1 MLVSDGE
8 RAAGGSLLLPA
19 ARAFVDEAHSA
30 IMEAVAGHIEDG
42 FTIREEYW
50 KGQLESGGKKLI
62 RHQLFRG
69 NEYWFWSATS
79 TPGCE
84 IKLEVYDAA
93 GSSVTL
99 ERATTGTVRGVRATP
114 AQTGSHYILV
124 QVSRTSDEQT
134 SKAPVQLIDWALVY
148 RLPLSRVPPG
158 RMATK
163 TLQFE
168 NPRFLQSLF
177 ANDIGLLKLLQEVVD
192 VKLTTRDGWVRLEGE
207 AEAVHR
213 AEQVFR
219 NLENA
224 RRKGVDISP
233 QTFHYVVDSS
243 AGSEEI
249 PSLADLAEVQILAEP
264 SRRPGGSEDRRSV
277 ALRGGDAKARS
288 CFRGWPRWDWKNVPR
303 CGQRIAGTQEQKVER
318 IVLAR
323 PAVEAGEAL
332 GFLPGDLKDKVF
344 PYLRPL
350 YDAITDM
357 AGPAEIERWMEREI
371 IEIAPLAYM
380 RGRTLNRAFIIL
392 DEAQNT
398 TCEQMFMFLT
408 RMGEQSR
415 CVVTGDPTQSDL
427 RRGVHSGLKEAM
439 IALRR
444 SGGSRVLP
452 NGTA

>member
-1 MLVSDGE
+1 
-8 RAAGGSLLLPA
+8 
-19 ARAFVDEAHSA
+19 
-30 IMEAVAGHIEDG
+30 
-42 FTIREEYW
+42 
-50 KGQLESGGKKLI
+50 
-62 RHQLFRG
+62 
-69 NEYWFWSATS
+69 
-79 TPGCE
+79 
-84 IKLEVYDAA
+84 
-93 GSSVTL
+93 
-99 ERATTGTVRGVRATP
+99 
-114 AQTGSHYILV
+114 
-124 QVSRTSDEQT
+124 
-134 SKAPVQLIDWALVY
+134 
-148 RLPLSRVPPG
+148 
-158 RMATK
+158 MATK

-177 ANDIGLLKLLQEVVD
+177 ANDIGLLKRLQEVVD

-207 AEAVHR
+207 ADAVHR

-243 AGSEEI
+243 AGSEET
-249 PSLADLAEVQILAEP
+249 PSLADLAEVQILAQP
-264 SRRPGGSEDRRSV
+264 SRRPVVPKTAGQ
-277 ALRGGDAKARS
+277 LRYVEAMQKREVVFGIG
-288 CFRGWPRWDWKNVPR
+288 P
-303 CGQRIAGTQEQKVER
+303 AGTGKTFLAVASALQALKSKKVER

-380 RGRTLNRAFIIL
+380 RGRTLNRAFVIL

-427 RRGVHSGLKEAM
+427 RRGVPSGLREAM
-439 IALRR
+439 IVLRGVEGVEFCQMEQR
-444 SGGSRVLP
+444 DVVRHPVVQRIIRAYEAHRAPDDHPSAG
-452 NGTA
+452 